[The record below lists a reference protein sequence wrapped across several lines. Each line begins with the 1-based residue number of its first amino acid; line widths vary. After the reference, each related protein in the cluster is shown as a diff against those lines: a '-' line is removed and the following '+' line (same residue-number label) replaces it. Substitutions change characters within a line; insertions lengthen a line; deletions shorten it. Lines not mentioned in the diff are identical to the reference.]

1 MNHSEIQTEF
11 DGPSLQFDFPNLLV
25 GVADYVAGPTG
36 CTVLY
41 FPKRAR
47 CVIDL
52 RGGSP
57 GTSMAND
64 GRLDALCF
72 AGGSAYGLEAA
83 SGVTS
88 ELLAMRSFSTEWH
101 DIAIVRAAVIY
112 DFRAR
117 KNAIYPDHFLGR
129 AAILSA
135 RAGCFP
141 LGRHGAGCSARVGKA
156 FGALNLDAEEAGQG
170 GAFLQVRET
179 RIVVFTVV
187 NAMGGIVNRRGDVVR
202 GQLDRN
208 SGQRVSV
215 AEIQRRILGSG
226 RSPPP
231 EPGNTTLTAV
241 ITNQK
246 LSEFELKCLARQ
258 VHSSMARGI
267 QPFHAWNDGD
277 VLFAVTT
284 DEVEEVSFD
293 VTTLGL
299 IASELAW
306 DAVLSCFSEGTYDS
320 AVAAG
325 SSTTKRAPGPPV
337 AASHRSSPP

>member
-1 MNHSEIQTEF
+1 MMNHSQIQTEF
-11 DGPSLQFDFPNLLV
+11 DGPLLRFDFPNLLV
-25 GVADYVAGPTG
+25 GVANYVAGPTG

-83 SGVTS
+83 SGVSS
-88 ELLAMRSFSTEWH
+88 ELLAMRSFSTQWH

-112 DFRAR
+112 DFPGR
-117 KNAIYPDHFLGR
+117 KNAIYPDHTLGR
-129 AAILSA
+129 AAILAA

-141 LGRHGAGCSARVGKA
+141 LGRHGAGSSALVGKA
-156 FGALNLDAEEAGQG
+156 FGALNLGAEEAGQG
-170 GAFLQVRET
+170 GAFLRVRET

-187 NAMGGIVNRRGDVVR
+187 NAMGGIVDRRGDVVR
-202 GQLDRN
+202 GLLDRK
-208 SGQRVSV
+208 SGERVSV
-215 AEIQRRILGSG
+215 SEIRRRILASG
-226 RSPPP
+226 RSHPP

-246 LSEFELKCLARQ
+246 LSEFELKCLAKQ
-258 VHSSMARGI
+258 VHCSMARGI

-284 DEVEEVSFD
+284 DEVEDPSLD

-299 IASELAW
+299 LASELAW
-306 DAVLSCFSEGTYDS
+306 DAVLCCFVEGL
-320 AVAAG
+320 
-325 SSTTKRAPGPPV
+325 
-337 AASHRSSPP
+337 